1 MTSRAQ
7 IDRKQM
13 QTRAAERATEQ
24 HQGRLQPPVGP
35 HDHAQGTEHARVTLV
50 EYGDYQCPYCGMAYP
65 IVKALQEQFG
75 TELRFVFRNFPLS
88 ELHPH
93 ALHAALAA
101 ESVAATEGDAAFWAL
116 HDAIFEH
123 QQDSETALDDRSLAS
138 YASDVGADAARV
150 ARDLASAALEQRI
163 RSDFLSGVRSGV
175 NGTPTFFIDGERYDG
190 DWTSVDA
197 FSVALREAASQTS
210 ARREP
215 RIG

>member
-101 ESVAATEGDAAFWAL
+101 ESVAATEGDAAFWTIARSRPTRRTLAPTRRASPATSHRLRWNNGSAL
-116 HDAIFEH
+116 
-123 QQDSETALDDRSLAS
+123 
-138 YASDVGADAARV
+138 
-150 ARDLASAALEQRI
+150 
-163 RSDFLSGVRSGV
+163 
-175 NGTPTFFIDGERYDG
+175 
-190 DWTSVDA
+190 TS
-197 FSVALREAASQTS
+197 
-210 ARREP
+210 
-215 RIG
+215 